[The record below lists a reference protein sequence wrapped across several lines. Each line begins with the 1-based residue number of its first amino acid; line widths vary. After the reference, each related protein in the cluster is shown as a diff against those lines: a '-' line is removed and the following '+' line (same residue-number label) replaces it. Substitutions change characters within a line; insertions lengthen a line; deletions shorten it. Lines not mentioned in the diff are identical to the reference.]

1 VDFFSNQNNL
11 LLMAVALGSGLALS
25 WPMILR
31 SRAGAAIS
39 STQAVQMM
47 NHQHAVLVDV
57 RPSEAFNAGH
67 VPQARNVPLAD
78 LEKKA
83 PALPKNKPII
93 VICDIGRSAI
103 GAATRLRALGF
114 TEVVTLDGG
123 LKAWMTAG
131 LPVTANKTGA

>member
-1 VDFFSNQNNL
+1 VDFFFNQTNL
-11 LLMAVALGSGLALS
+11 LLIAIALSSGLALA

-47 NHQHAVLVDV
+47 NHQHAVLVDI
-57 RPSEAFNAGH
+57 RPSEAYNAGH
-67 VPQARNVPLAD
+67 VPQARSLPLSD

-83 PALPKNKPII
+83 GALPKNKPII
-93 VICDIGRSAI
+93 VICDIGRTAI
-103 GAATRLRALGF
+103 SAATRLRKLGF

>member
-1 VDFFSNQNNL
+1 MDFFSNQNNL
-11 LLMAVALGSGLALS
+11 LLIAVALGSGLALS

-47 NHQHAVLVDV
+47 NHQHAVLIDV

-67 VPQARNVPLAD
+67 VPQARSVPLSD

-83 PALPKNKPII
+83 AALPKNKPII
-93 VICDIGRSAI
+93 VICDVGRSAI
-103 GAATRLRALGF
+103 GAATRLRAVGF

>member
-1 VDFFSNQNNL
+1 MDFFSNQNNL
-11 LLMAVALGSGLALS
+11 LLIAVALGSGLALS

-47 NHQHAVLVDV
+47 NHQHAVLIDV

-83 PALPKNKPII
+83 AALPKNKPII
-93 VICDIGRSAI
+93 VICDVGRSAI
-103 GAATRLRALGF
+103 GAATRLRAVGF

>member
-1 VDFFSNQNNL
+1 MDFFSNQNNL
-11 LLMAVALGSGLALS
+11 LLIAVALGSGLALS

>member
-11 LLMAVALGSGLALS
+11 LLIAVALGSGLALS

-83 PALPKNKPII
+83 AALPKNKPII
-93 VICDIGRSAI
+93 VICDVGRSAI
-103 GAATRLRALGF
+103 GAATRLRAVGF

-131 LPVTANKTGA
+131 LSVTANKTGA

>member
-1 VDFFSNQNNL
+1 MDFFSNQNNL
-11 LLMAVALGSGLALS
+11 LLIAVALGSGLALS

-39 STQAVQMM
+39 STQAVQMI

-103 GAATRLRALGF
+103 GAATRLRKLGF

>member
-11 LLMAVALGSGLALS
+11 LLIAVALGSGLALS
-25 WPMILR
+25 WPMIQR

-57 RPSEAFNAGH
+57 RPSEAFNTGH
-67 VPQARNVPLAD
+67 VPQARNVPLGD
-78 LEKKA
+78 FEKKA
-83 PALPKNKPII
+83 AALPKNKPII
-93 VICDIGRSAI
+93 LICDVGRSAI
-103 GAATRLRALGF
+103 GAATRLRKLGF

>member
-1 VDFFSNQNNL
+1 MDFFSNQNNL
-11 LLMAVALGSGLALS
+11 LLIAVALGSGLALS

-83 PALPKNKPII
+83 AALPKNKPII
-93 VICDIGRSAI
+93 VICDVGRSAI
-103 GAATRLRALGF
+103 GAATRLRAVGF

-131 LPVTANKTGA
+131 IPVTANKTGA

>member
-1 VDFFSNQNNL
+1 MDFFSNQNNL
-11 LLMAVALGSGLALS
+11 LLIAVALGSGLALS

-47 NHQHAVLVDV
+47 NHQHAVLIDV

-67 VPQARNVPLAD
+67 VPQARSVPLSD

-83 PALPKNKPII
+83 AALPKNKPII

-103 GAATRLRALGF
+103 GAATRLRAVGF

>member
-1 VDFFSNQNNL
+1 MDFFSNQNNL
-11 LLMAVALGSGLALS
+11 LLIAVALGSGLALS

-83 PALPKNKPII
+83 AALPKNKPII
-93 VICDIGRSAI
+93 VICDVGRSAI
-103 GAATRLRALGF
+103 GAATRLRAVGF

-131 LPVTANKTGA
+131 LSVTANKTGA

>member
-11 LLMAVALGSGLALS
+11 LLIAVALGSGLALT

-39 STQAVQMM
+39 SAQAVQMM

-57 RPSEAFNAGH
+57 RPSEAFNTGH
-67 VPQARNVPLAD
+67 VPQARNVPLGD
-78 LEKKA
+78 FEKKA
-83 PALPKNKPII
+83 AALPKNKPII
-93 VICDIGRSAI
+93 LICDVGRSAI
-103 GAATRLRALGF
+103 GAATRLRKLGF

>member
-1 VDFFSNQNNL
+1 MDFFFSQNNL
-11 LLMAVALGSGLALS
+11 LLLVVALGSGLALA
-25 WPMILR
+25 WPMIQR

-57 RPSEAFNAGH
+57 RTTEAFNAGH
-67 VPQARNVPLAD
+67 VPQARSVPLGD

-83 PALPKNKPII
+83 GSLPKNKPLI
-93 VICDIGRSAI
+93 VICDVGRTAI
-103 GAATRLRALGF
+103 GAATRLRAQGF
-114 TEVVTLDGG
+114 TDVVTLEGG
-123 LKAWMTAG
+123 LKAWLTAG

>member
-1 VDFFSNQNNL
+1 MDFFSNQNNL
-11 LLMAVALGSGLALS
+11 LLIAVALGSGLALS

-83 PALPKNKPII
+83 AALPKNKPII
-93 VICDIGRSAI
+93 VICDVGRSAI
-103 GAATRLRALGF
+103 GAATRLRAVGF

>member
-11 LLMAVALGSGLALS
+11 LLIAVALGSGLALS

-47 NHQHAVLVDV
+47 NHQHAVLIDV

-67 VPQARNVPLAD
+67 VPQARSVPLSD

-83 PALPKNKPII
+83 AALPKNKPII
-93 VICDIGRSAI
+93 VICDVGRSAI
-103 GAATRLRALGF
+103 GAATRLRAVGF

>member
-1 VDFFSNQNNL
+1 MDFFSNQNNL
-11 LLMAVALGSGLALS
+11 LLIAVALGSGLALS

-47 NHQHAVLVDV
+47 NHQHAVLIDV

-83 PALPKNKPII
+83 AALPKNKPII

-103 GAATRLRALGF
+103 GAATRLRAVGF

>member
-11 LLMAVALGSGLALS
+11 LLIAVALGSGLALS

-83 PALPKNKPII
+83 AALPKNKPII
-93 VICDIGRSAI
+93 VICDVGRSAI
-103 GAATRLRALGF
+103 GAATRLRAVGF